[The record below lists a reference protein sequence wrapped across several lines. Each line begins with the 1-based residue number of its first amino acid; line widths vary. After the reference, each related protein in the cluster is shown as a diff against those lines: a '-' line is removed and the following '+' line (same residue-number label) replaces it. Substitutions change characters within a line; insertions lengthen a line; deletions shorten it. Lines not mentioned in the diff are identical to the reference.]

1 MSKITNREKTAIVD
15 DLKRFVARYGSQAKA
30 STSIGISP
38 ATMSALLS
46 GKHELISEEMWRT
59 VAKKIGHKSTDWV
72 LVETGA
78 FAEINTALANAQE
91 ERNTLWIVGEAGCG
105 KTTTA
110 RTYEAE
116 HSEVYYILCAEDM
129 KKGDFVREI
138 AQKVGCKTAGRN
150 IRELWVDILETLYQM
165 DAPLLLF
172 DEADKLTESVFGYF
186 ISMYNRLEDHAGMV
200 FLSTDYIRR
209 RINNGLRYEKKG
221 YKEFYSRIG
230 RKYFEVDDT
239 TATDVIAIARANGI
253 EDDHALRKIVEE
265 TAGEYDLRRVK
276 KSVRRT
282 LKQKGA

>member
-1 MSKITNREKTAIVD
+1 MSKITKRERTAIVD
-15 DLKRFVARYGSQAKA
+15 DLKKFVGRYGSQAKA

-78 FAEINTALANAQE
+78 FAEINTALTNAQE

-110 RTYEAE
+110 RAYEAE
-116 HSEVYYILCAEDM
+116 HGEVYYILCAEDM

-253 EDDHALRKIVEE
+253 DDDNALRKIVEE